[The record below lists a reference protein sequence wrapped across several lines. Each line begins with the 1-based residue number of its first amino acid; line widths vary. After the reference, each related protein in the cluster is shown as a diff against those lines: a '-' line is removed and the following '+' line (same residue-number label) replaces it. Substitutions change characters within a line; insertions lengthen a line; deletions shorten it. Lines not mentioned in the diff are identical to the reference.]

1 MSPGF
6 SIASPL
12 GKIFVNTVST
22 FFLLPLVDQRNHAAG
37 FPNRRINT
45 RNQQINS
52 FEWDGWRVGRT
63 EETSI
68 AAVWI
73 YASAE
78 TVKLH
83 LETRLFHCDI
93 NAVSMLYFNQLS
105 QGLQVEN
112 ADLNTQKN
120 KANTPIR
127 TLGYLYLLLFFVLVY
142 TVDVVISFGY
152 KQKNSC
158 QQSVADLTV
167 SNKVGNKT
175 SWFCI
180 DGLGQCSPT
189 ACQPSDNGWKFRA
202 TCIL

>member
-1 MSPGF
+1 M
-6 SIASPL
+6 
-12 GKIFVNTVST
+12 
-22 FFLLPLVDQRNHAAG
+22 DQRNHAAG
-37 FPNRRINT
+37 FPNRRINA

-78 TVKLH
+78 TEKLH

-112 ADLNTQKN
+112 AELNTQKN
-120 KANTPIR
+120 KTKTTLR
-127 TLGYLYLLLFFVLVY
+127 TLGYLYLLLFFFVSVY
-142 TVDVVISFGY
+142 TVDVVISFCH
-152 KQKNSC
+152 KQQNSC
-158 QQSVADLTV
+158 HQSVSDLTV

-175 SWFCI
+175 SCFCF
-180 DGLGQCSPT
+180 DCLGRCSLT
-189 ACQPSDNGWKFRA
+189 VCQPSDNGWKFRA